1 MNRKRYRNEIMEV
14 IHGVAEDL
22 HKIEAIS
29 DERMAEYDRD
39 CLVKKTNQTPE
50 SQNTQSVTII
60 PVVARN
66 K

>member
-1 MNRKRYRNEIMEV
+1 MEV